1 MFFMRSITKSSKPC
15 GFGRNE
21 DTPTKRA
28 GGSRRNTSLTLV
40 RIVGCLPAFS
50 RMMKGKP
57 KWCGSLRL
65 RRFILNDTRRS
76 ERKPIP
82 MIQPGNR
89 TLRDD
94 LMCIWP
100 VHCKENDGYS
110 TSGKSKAASAQSAN
124 KGSPKSPDGIVI
136 ICYGGQKGELI
147 GQKIG
152 CCFTPLVTTKF
163 TAKVYTWRS
172 RVR

>member
-1 MFFMRSITKSSKPC
+1 MLLTMKSSKPS
-15 GFGRNE
+15 GPGRNAG
-21 DTPTKRA
+21 TAIKRA
-28 GGSRRNTSLTLV
+28 GGSRRNTSLTLA
-40 RIVGCLPAFS
+40 RIGGCLLACS
-50 RMMKGKP
+50 RMRKGKP
-57 KWCGSLRL
+57 KWCGSLRP
-65 RRFILNDTRRS
+65 RRFVLNDTRRS

-89 TLRDD
+89 TLRND
-94 LMCIWP
+94 LMCIWL

-124 KGSPKSPDGIVI
+124 KRSPKSPDGIVI
-136 ICYGGQKGELI
+136 ICYGGQKGDLI

-152 CCFTPLVTTKF
+152 CCFTPPVTNKF

>member
-1 MFFMRSITKSSKPC
+1 MLLITKFSKPS
-15 GFGRNE
+15 GPGRNAGIA
-21 DTPTKRA
+21 TKRA

-40 RIVGCLPAFS
+40 RSVGCLPAFS
-50 RMMKGKP
+50 RTMKGKP

-65 RRFILNDTRRS
+65 RLFVLNDTRRS

-89 TLRDD
+89 TLRND
-94 LMCIWP
+94 LMCIWR

-124 KGSPKSPDGIVI
+124 KGSPKSPDGIAI
-136 ICYGGQKGELI
+136 ICYGGQKGDLI
-147 GQKIG
+147 GRKIG
-152 CCFTPLVTTKF
+152 CCFTPPVTNKF
-163 TAKVYTWRS
+163 TARVYTWRS